1 MQRWFRLGTLLIAL
15 TLAVSVGFAQ
25 KPRVQVA
32 GRIAPNEVRIFLQ
45 DSVYQVN
52 GTYTIAG
59 TLIIEPGT
67 EVVFLDNGR
76 MIDSVGGRIIADSRL
91 SAAYNGTPPSSIGLL
106 EYSDPRYF
114 LNSAVVQETNFNEPT
129 IQGALTYPGNFTNPS
144 GYGKYNYIF
153 NVILDTVTKKIEN
166 LTSVASLP
174 GPGSNKVVISPMR
187 AIMYTA
193 SRLWLTD
200 DIIRFQQ
207 WRRLFGVTPNIPVSA
222 ASKKIVF
229 RGQPINDYSREW
241 GHIIVLPGARAAFF
255 RDVDFKDFKKDT
267 TVDGRVIY
275 DTATVAPSMKSAYT
289 ALNQEMNKLTNGA
302 GGALTSF
309 SARTWLIGC
318 NFTNNQARFR
328 GGALQML
335 QAPAGTGVY
344 PDTAGLGITNYAF
357 LDKNPAM
364 TEGDGSTIAQTVIRL
379 SELDNAGTEPAVSN
393 SDSRRQKVDDARLA
407 IYLGRVRQLNFDNNR
422 VMVSDVDTLRINGN
436 RVVTDTN
443 RPASL
448 QSQSW
453 KNEAFGGA
461 LVIAGRE
468 LDENRKIEI
477 GLGVND
483 SIRVA
488 AGPFGFINFGSKDF
502 VNFSNNYALNRQSSP
517 NSRGAKGGALYI
529 GKYTSLIVN
538 GSFRNNYAETPYQ
551 VNSNS
556 EQYALGGA
564 IFHENTLGR
573 LQLRG
578 HPSLATEF
586 LNNRAGSGGAVYVDG
601 NTDPRPSPIIGGSD
615 IPNPRLRDYG
625 RRITFENNTALA
637 HGGAVYT
644 KRNMTS
650 YGAGGF
656 INDLPLAQAYGT
668 GFSVRFANNKSGFS
682 GGAIAIHLP
691 SIEPPVPIEQRY
703 IRLVRTQFID
713 NVTGEF
719 APSTSVEMLKQ
730 VRGGGAVYSMN
741 GDLNVV
747 KGVEFTNNRAFNS
760 NGGAIAMIHPRTSSK
775 RFFITDADQLTI
787 LPNGTAT
794 GYISNDSLYDNRK
807 IAAVSADVRSLTRF
821 YNNVAEPNPDSRLL
835 GSGTTQMGANSID
848 IKRFHP
854 GFVRDVL
861 GNGLRENG
869 VGLGGAVFILDSVTL
884 QRRYRTDSIFMN
896 RVRIQ
901 NNTAYTGSAIYSDN
915 YDLKVVLTRC
925 LITSNKATSPVG
937 RSQDVIKG
945 PFITPD
951 NPASSD
957 LAGATMYG
965 DMIGPIPW
973 TAFNIAANSIYDNDA
988 RFIIRLPDAP
998 NSKSVLAGGV
1008 GIGFGG
1014 VDTLRGNYWGVTQGN
1029 VNTII
1034 KTSQPGFVNGGIQE
1048 SFFIQGN
1055 GQTHM
1060 RFLRANR
1067 TDDTQQ
1073 GPFEQNGFPGYTY
1086 TPIQIGKIPDT
1097 LLMEGRIYDF
1107 FDKGTDMKTADYSA
1121 RRMSPI
1127 EDFSVGIPPK
1137 LQRYSNSTKSSFNK
1151 YVRRLTRNP
1160 FDTDSLNYATN
1171 KENVLWR
1178 QLRRLQTEFAPDYRT
1193 NELSHPIGY
1202 PLFLEARAK
1211 YQGEDINFNNDD
1223 PTTLNSSVF
1232 FVINDSTGDYIRVNM
1247 SQFTDAQTLNNDG
1260 VYPKEILRGRVDFVP
1275 DSADRT
1281 GTSARVR
1288 RTYEGLYNFGG
1299 TETLLPRLAD
1309 TAFNEDIS
1317 ALGGRKYDMSLSSA
1331 LNKRGILYANGQKVV
1346 YSNRPSM
1353 PASLAN
1359 GTDTIVTSFAGE
1371 RWNTLPVRPG
1381 DFVRVIS
1388 RTVLWREGVDTAID
1402 KGLGF
1407 RISTSNPP
1415 PILTGN
1421 KIAVE
1426 NPKVSP
1432 IYFSSYKNKIFV
1444 EEDENYNRT
1453 PDPNKKGRDSIFV
1466 ISAIDSNF
1474 MYDPR
1479 WALDINANGQIKDGD
1494 TTYKRYNQL
1503 EISWFP
1509 LYVGQYGDTIRDVFA
1524 NKLTALRRWIKADT
1538 IWPTTN
1544 PNKATSPRTLNPAY
1558 YGGRGVVELKG
1569 KPSNPYVVP
1578 GGEWMEVVVKNY
1590 SSNGRYVD
1598 ALKNILLRLATDSAG
1613 KRIDSSYPSQAFITD
1628 TLSKFIYLYP
1638 SYFHAQKYDSDT
1650 ALNLP
1655 INARYLNQDTLNF
1668 GSTDSSVY
1676 RFMVFV
1682 MDSLPV
1688 FARVERPSANC
1699 RLGTQQLLVASVTDK
1714 LRFYADFNTDDEKE
1728 DSVAANRENWDFRYG
1743 KTSYAFLSK
1752 SMRTT
1757 PGDTAIDQLYQ
1768 IRPNWLMD
1776 QYMFR
1781 ESVLLGDKANIT
1793 IESRTDTMYATKV
1806 RILVNGFKDTLD
1818 VNIFQTDSIVT
1829 DVNLIKNYAG
1839 SKVIKR
1845 DTIIDIYNKL
1855 DNNGNVILDKI
1866 KNEYVKDTSV
1876 YLIDHVFAY
1885 PDKFG
1890 SDFTGRGVANVRIP
1904 RAEALNLLKPGS
1916 PADQANGG
1924 LNTDTLITLVVN
1936 DGHGGISYLTKRVF
1950 VNVSPQIL
1958 TTDLNKAK
1966 EGTDYNVDL
1975 LNRPRKIAYFDPNFG
1990 QAQTFRLLYS
2000 TDPDTLIAKD
2010 PCFKEAGFW
2019 DVRRVKK
2026 TPQWLKINPISGL
2039 LYGTPGIKDAPRSRA
2054 LGNPDTVTVLLT
2066 DAGGLTDVKTLIL
2079 EVDSLNH
2086 APKLL
2091 TAPIVRCIGDGD
2103 VYVDTLFAQD
2113 LDLLREKPWWDTT
2126 SNFDPIIEEVT
2137 LTIISPSGTNLVIEP
2152 ATIRGTKTDTTHKV
2166 IIRSNGPF
2174 TYPANAVQDG
2184 KMTIKV
2190 QITDGEVT
2198 RVLEY
2203 KLNISD
2209 PTDFIVPVTVS
2220 NNTTLGAFQ
2229 VLYFGTAKNA
2239 TTGEKADELGRL
2251 DSNYCEFE
2259 LPPIPPR
2266 DVFDARWTI
2275 ALRNGI
2281 IRNIFPQ
2288 AVPKDANTATYK
2300 ARFQA
2305 GNITGNLSAA
2315 YPVTISWNRDDV
2327 PAKTDNKKNPS
2338 GASWWIRDNISNG
2351 NFFGYNMK
2359 TGVGGHSS
2367 TIVDYASQGSV
2378 STISVNKDDID
2389 GFIIVYD
2396 FISGVDTP
2404 ETGMPTTYELSE
2416 CTPNPSSGLTNM
2428 TISIPTAS
2436 KVKVEVY
2443 DAMGNKV
2450 KTLID
2455 GYYNAG
2461 KAEINWDSKNDSG
2474 LNMSTGVYFVKM
2486 TSGAFSTAQ
2495 RMMLVR

>member
-1 MQRWFRLGTLLIAL
+1 MQRWFRLSTLLIAL
-15 TLAVSVGFAQ
+15 ALTVSVGFAQ

-91 SAAYNGTPPSSIGLL
+91 SAVYNSITPSSIGLL

-114 LNSAVVQETNFNEPT
+114 LGSSVVQETSFGEPT
-129 IQGALTYPGNFTNPS
+129 IQGSLSYPGNFSNPS

-153 NVILDTVTKKIEN
+153 NVVLDTVTKRIEN
-166 LTSVASLP
+166 LTSATSLP
-174 GPGSNKVVISPMR
+174 APGSNKVVISPMR
-187 AIMYTA
+187 AIMYTSA
-193 SRLWLTD
+193 RLWSTD
-200 DIIRFQQ
+200 DIIRFQP
-207 WRRLFGVTPNIPVSA
+207 WRRLQGVTPNIPVSTTTRR
-222 ASKKIVF
+222 IVF

-255 RDVDFKDFKKDT
+255 RDVDFKDFRKDT
-267 TVDGRVIY
+267 TVDAKPIY
-275 DTATVAPSMKSAYT
+275 DTALVAPALKSAY
-289 ALNQEMNKLTNGA
+289 AQLNADMRKLTNGA

-309 SARTWLIGC
+309 ASRTWLIGC
-318 NFTNNQARFR
+318 NFTNNLARFR

-335 QAPAGTGVY
+335 QAPAGDNVY
-344 PDTAGLGITNYAF
+344 PDTAGLGITTYSF

-364 TEGDGSTIAQTVIRL
+364 TESDGSTIAQTVMQI
-379 SELDNAGTEPAVSN
+379 SELDRNVAEPTISN
-393 SDSRRQKVDDARLA
+393 NDAARQKVDDARLA

-422 VMVSDVDTLRINGN
+422 VLLSDVDTVRINGN
-436 RVVTDTN
+436 RVVSDTN
-443 RPASL
+443 RPAAL
-448 QSQSW
+448 QAQSW

-461 LVIAGRE
+461 MVISGRE

-483 SIRVA
+483 SIRTS
-488 AGPFGFINFGSKDF
+488 AGPFGFTNFGSKDYI
-502 VNFSNNYALNRQSSP
+502 NFTNNYAVNRQLSP

-529 GKYTSLIVN
+529 GKYTSLIIN
-538 GSFRNNYAETPYQ
+538 GSFTNNYAETPYQ

-564 IFHENTLGR
+564 VFHENTLGR

-586 LNNRAGSGGAVYVDG
+586 SNNRAGSGGAVYVDG

-625 RRITFENNTALA
+625 RRINFENNTALA
-637 HGGAVYT
+637 HGGAVFT

-668 GFSVRFANNKSGFS
+668 GFSVRFANNTSGLS

-703 IRLVRTQFID
+703 IRLVRTQFLN
-713 NVTGEF
+713 NVTGRM
-719 APSTSVEMLKQ
+719 ASSTGLEMLKQ

-747 KGVEFTNNRAFNS
+747 KGVEFSNNSAFNG
-760 NGGAIAMIHPRTSSK
+760 NGGAIAMVHPRTSSK
-775 RFFITDADQLTI
+775 RFFITDADQLSI
-787 LPNGTAT
+787 LPNGTAV
-794 GYISNDSLYDNRK
+794 GYMSNDSLYDNRK
-807 IAAVSADVRSLTRF
+807 IAAVAADVRSFTRF
-821 YNNVAEPNPDSRLL
+821 YNNVAEPNPDSRLM
-835 GSGTTQMGANSID
+835 GSGTTQMGSNSID

-869 VGLGGAVFILDSVTL
+869 IGLGGAVFILDSVTL
-884 QRRYRTDSIFMN
+884 QRRFRTDSVFFN

-901 NNTAYTGSAIYSDN
+901 GNTAYTGSAVYSDN
-915 YDLKVVLTRC
+915 YDLKLVLTRC
-925 LITSNKATSPVG
+925 LVASNKATSPVG
-937 RSQDVIKG
+937 RSQDVISG
-945 PFITPD
+945 PFINPD
-951 NPASSD
+951 NQASSD
-957 LAGATMYG
+957 LAGATFYG
-965 DMIGPIPW
+965 DIIGPIPW
-973 TAFNIAANSIYDNDA
+973 TSFNIAANSIYDNDA

-998 NSKSVLAGGV
+998 NSKSVLAGGA

-1014 VDTLRGNYWGVTQGN
+1014 VDTLRGNYWGVTQAN
-1029 VNTII
+1029 VNTQI
-1034 KTSQPGFVNGGIQE
+1034 KTSQPGFINGGIQE
-1048 SFFIQGN
+1048 TFFIQGN
-1055 GQTHM
+1055 GETHM
-1060 RFLRANR
+1060 RFLRTGR

-1127 EDFSVGIPPK
+1127 EDFAVGIPPK
-1137 LQRYSNSTKSSFNK
+1137 LQRYSNTTKASFNK
-1151 YVRRLTRNP
+1151 YVRRLTRDP
-1160 FDTDSLNYATN
+1160 FATDSLNYSTN
-1171 KENVLWR
+1171 KENILWR

-1193 NELSHPIGY
+1193 GELNHPIGY

-1211 YQGEDINFNNDD
+1211 YQGEDINMNNDD

-1232 FVINDSTGDYIRVNM
+1232 FVINDSTGDFIRVNM
-1247 SQFTDAQTLNNDG
+1247 NQFTDAQVLNNDG

-1275 DSADRT
+1275 DSSERT

-1309 TAFNEDIS
+1309 TAFNEDIA
-1317 ALGGRKYDMSLSSA
+1317 ALGGRKYDVFMSAA
-1331 LNKRGILYANGQKVV
+1331 LNKRGIQYGNGQRVT

-1353 PASLAN
+1353 PASLAS
-1359 GTDTIVTSFAGE
+1359 GIDTMVTYFAGE

-1407 RISTSNPP
+1407 RIGSSTPP
-1415 PILTGN
+1415 PVFTGN
-1421 KIAVE
+1421 KISTE

-1432 IYFSSYKNKIFV
+1432 IYFSSYKNKMFV

-1453 PDPNKKGRDSIFV
+1453 PNPNKKGRDSIFV
-1466 ISAIDSNF
+1466 ISAIDSNM

-1479 WALDINANGQIKDGD
+1479 WALDLDVPGSNGFRND
-1494 TTYKRYNQL
+1494 TILKRYNQL
-1503 EISWFP
+1503 ELSWYP
-1509 LYVGQYGDTIRDVFA
+1509 LYVGPYGDTVRDVFP

-1538 IWPTTN
+1538 IWPTSN
-1544 PNKATSPRTLNPAY
+1544 PNKLQTPRTANKTY
-1558 YGGRGVVELKG
+1558 YGANGVIELKG

-1578 GGEWMEVVVKNY
+1578 GGEWMEVVAKNY
-1590 SSNGRYVD
+1590 SSTARTVD
-1598 ALKNILLRLATDSAG
+1598 ALKNILLRLRTDSTGA
-1613 KRIDSSYPSQAFITD
+1613 RVDSAYPSQAFLAD

-1650 ALNLP
+1650 TLNVAR
-1655 INARYLNQDTLNF
+1655 NARYLNQDTLNF
-1668 GSTDSSVY
+1668 GSSDSSVY
-1676 RFMVFV
+1676 RFMIFV

-1688 FARVERPSANC
+1688 FARTERPGANC
-1699 RLGTQQLLVASVTDK
+1699 GLGTQQLLVANVTDK
-1714 LRFYADFNTDDEKE
+1714 LRFYVDFNTDDERE
-1728 DSVAANRENWDFRYG
+1728 DTIAANREDWDFRYG

-1752 SMRTT
+1752 SMRTS

-1768 IRPNWLMD
+1768 IRPNWLAE

-1781 ESVLLGDKANIT
+1781 EDVLLGDKNRIT
-1793 IESRTDTMYATKV
+1793 IESAADTQYAAQVK
-1806 RILVNGFKDTLD
+1806 ILVNGFKDSTT

-1829 DVNLIKNYAG
+1829 NLDVIKNYTG
-1839 SKVIKR
+1839 SKVAKR
-1845 DTIIDIYNKL
+1845 DTVIDIRQRMTEK
-1855 DNNGNVILDKI
+1855 GPVIPIILD
-1866 KNEYVKDTSV
+1866 TAV
-1876 YLIDHVFAY
+1876 YLVDHVLAF
-1885 PDKFG
+1885 PDRFG
-1890 SDFTGRGVANVRIP
+1890 SDFTERGVANVRIP

-1916 PADQANGG
+1916 IADQANGA
-1924 LNTDTLITLVVN
+1924 LNTDTLITLVAN
-1936 DGHGGISYLTKRVF
+1936 DGHGGISYLTRRVF
-1950 VNVSPQIL
+1950 VNVSPSIL
-1958 TTDLNKAK
+1958 TSSLEKAK
-1966 EGTDYNVDL
+1966 EGRDYNIDL
-1975 LNRPRKIAYFDPNFG
+1975 LNRPRKIEYFDPNFG
-1990 QAQTFRLLYS
+1990 QAQKFRFLYP
-2000 TDPDTLIAKD
+2000 TDPDTMIAKD
-2010 PCFKEAGFW
+2010 PCFKEAGFF
-2019 DVRRVKK
+2019 DVRGIKK
-2026 TPQWLKINPISGL
+2026 TPKWLKINPVSGL
-2039 LYGTPGIKDAPRSRA
+2039 VYGTPGIKDAPRSLT
-2054 LGNPDTVTVLLT
+2054 LGNPDTVTVVLT
-2066 DAGGLTDVKTLIL
+2066 DAGGLTDVKMFIL
-2079 EVDSLNH
+2079 EVDSSNH
-2086 APKLL
+2086 DPKLL
-2091 TAPIVRCIGDGD
+2091 TAPIVRCIGQGD
-2103 VYVDTLFAQD
+2103 TYLDTLFAQD

-2126 SNFDPIIEEVT
+2126 ANFDPILEEI
-2137 LTIISPSGTNLVIEP
+2137 TISVIAPAGTNLVIEP
-2152 ATIRGTKTDTTHKV
+2152 ATVKGTKVDTTQKV

-2174 TYPANAVQDG
+2174 TYPASAVQDG
-2184 KMTIKV
+2184 KLTIRV

-2198 RVLEY
+2198 KVLEY

-2209 PTDFIVPVTVS
+2209 PTDFIVPITVA
-2220 NNTTLGAFQ
+2220 NKKELGAFQ

-2275 ALRNGI
+2275 ATRNGI

-2288 AVPKDANTATYK
+2288 AVPKDTQTAVYK

-2315 YPVTISWNRDDV
+2315 YPVTITWNQADV
-2327 PAKTDNKKNPS
+2327 PAKTNTTANPS
-2338 GASWWIRDNISNG
+2338 GATWWIRDNISNG

-2359 TGVGGHSS
+2359 TGIGGHAA
-2367 TIVDYASQGSV
+2367 TIIDYEQPSGV

-2389 GFIIVYD
+2389 GFIIIYD
-2396 FISGVDTP
+2396 FVSGVENP
-2404 ETGMPTTYELSE
+2404 ETGMPTAFELGESN
-2416 CTPNPSSGLTNM
+2416 PNPSTGFSRMALN
-2428 TISIPTAS
+2428 IPTAS
-2436 KVKVEVY
+2436 RVKVEVY

-2450 KTLID
+2450 KTLVD
-2455 GYYNAG
+2455 GFFEAG
-2461 KAEINWDSKNDSG
+2461 KSEVNWDAKNEAG
-2474 LNMSTGVYFVKM
+2474 VNMASGVYFVKM
-2486 TSGAFSTAQ
+2486 TSGSFSTAQ